1 MYTFPSISGHK
12 GLFYGADYNPEQ
24 WSPKVWR
31 EDVKLMKQAK
41 VNVVSLA
48 IFSWAIIQPSEKVW
62 DFEWLDEVID
72 LLHSNDIAVDLG
84 TATAS
89 PPPWLTTKHPE
100 ILPRHELDDVHWPG
114 ARQHWRPTS
123 PIYRLYAEDLVT
135 RLADRYADHP
145 GVIAWHVNNELGCH
159 NLLDFSDD
167 AVKAFRVWL
176 MKRYGAIN
184 MLNFSWGTTFWSQ
197 KYQNFDEIVPPRS
210 PQSAATF
217 ANPTQQLD
225 WKRFSSDA
233 LKDWLKFEVSLL
245 HKHSPGKP
253 VTTNY
258 MLTSSMRRMDYA
270 SWGDDVDFI
279 SNDHYRV
286 QSEEYEREDLSFT
299 ASWTSGLAGGTPW
312 WLMEH
317 STSAV
322 NWQPVNIA
330 KRAHE
335 MARDSLTHV
344 AYGADAV
351 CFFQWRQSV
360 AGAEKY
366 HSAML
371 PHTGPD
377 TKMFRSVVELGK
389 TLESLQHIRG
399 SHSVTAP
406 VAILMDSEAWMACE
420 LDSHPSSLVNY
431 QKEALEWFVAL
442 LDLGIRVDVI
452 SVRNVDL
459 SKYKFVIAPTLYLV
473 QDNLIA
479 KVQSLVQSGGHF
491 FTTFFSGIVDENDH
505 IRVGGYPGAW
515 RDMLGI
521 RVDEFAP
528 LLGRDTVKLDD
539 GSVGKQWTEPIT
551 ITAKDVMVLQSYSNG
566 NYAGGPASTTRPFG
580 KGSASYLSTKLDVSA
595 KGRLLSQ
602 LLSRAGIASELP
614 ASIRGLVEHVV
625 RGNGHDTWTFLINRT
640 DDALD
645 VKEVSGDVILSTAGS
660 QTGTLAPRGVVVI
673 RRSQ

>member
-1 MYTFPSISGHK
+1 
-12 GLFYGADYNPEQ
+12 
-24 WSPKVWR
+24 
-31 EDVKLMKQAK
+31 MKEAR
-41 VNVVSLA
+41 VNVVSVA

-62 DFEWLDEVID
+62 DFAWLDEIID
-72 LLHSNDIAVDLG
+72 LLHSNGIAVDLA

-100 ILPRHELDDVHWPG
+100 ILPRHEMDDIQWPG

-135 RLADRYADHP
+135 RLATRYADHP

-159 NLLDFSDD
+159 NLFDYSDD
-167 AVKAFRVWL
+167 AVRAFRLWL
-176 MKRYGAIN
+176 KARYGVIDT
-184 MLNFSWGTTFWSQ
+184 LNSAWGTAFWSQ
-197 KYQNFDEIVPPRS
+197 RYQHFDEIVPPRS

-258 MLTSSMRRMDYA
+258 MLTSSMKRMDYA
-270 SWGDDVDFI
+270 SWGDEVDFI

-286 QSEEYEREDLSFT
+286 QSQDYEREDLSFT
-299 ASWTSGLAGGTPW
+299 ASWSSGLSGGTPW

-322 NWQPVNIA
+322 NWQQVNIA

-371 PHTGPD
+371 PHAGPD
-377 TKMFRSVVELGK
+377 SKTFRSVVDLGK
-389 TLESLQHIRG
+389 TLESLNEIRG

-420 LDSHPSSLVNY
+420 LDSHPSSLLNY
-431 QKEALEWFVAL
+431 QKEALEWFVAV
-442 LDLGIRVDVI
+442 LDLGLRVDVI
-452 SVRNVDL
+452 SVRNADL
-459 SKYKFVIAPTLYLV
+459 AKYKLVIAPTLYLV
-473 QDNLIA
+473 RDNLIA
-479 KVQSLVQSGGHF
+479 QVHSYVQSGGHF
-491 FTTFFSGIVDENDH
+491 FTTYFSGIVDEADH
-505 IRVGGYPGAW
+505 IRSGGYPGAW

-521 RVDEFAP
+521 RVEEFVP
-528 LLGRDTVKLDD
+528 LLAVNSVKLDN
-539 GSVGKQWTEPIT
+539 GSIGKQWTEPIT
-551 ITAKDVMVLQSYSNG
+551 LTAKDVTVLQRYTSG
-566 NYAGGPASTTRPFG
+566 DCAGGPASTTRPFG
-580 KGSASYLSTKLDVSA
+580 TGFASYLSTKLEVPA
-595 KGRLLSQ
+595 KARLLSQ
-602 LLSRAGIASELP
+602 VLSKSEITSELP
-614 ASIRGLVEHVV
+614 ASLCGKVEHVV
-625 RGNGHDTWTFLINRT
+625 RGEGNHRWVFLINRT
-640 DDALD
+640 DEALD
-645 VKEVSGDVILSTAGS
+645 IHEISGDQIATAG
-660 QTGTLAPRGVVVI
+660 GTQLGSLAPRGVAVI
-673 RRSQ
+673 RQTN